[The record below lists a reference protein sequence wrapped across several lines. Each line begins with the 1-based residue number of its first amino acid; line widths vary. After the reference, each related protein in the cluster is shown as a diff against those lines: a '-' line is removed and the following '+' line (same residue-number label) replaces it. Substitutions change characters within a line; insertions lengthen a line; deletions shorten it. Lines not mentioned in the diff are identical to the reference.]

1 MRIIHLRVMQR
12 ALPANSRRGKVQEMT
27 RERFARLLAGGA
39 LLASLTSAS
48 LVAEEPT
55 PAAVAGFNDYVGR
68 LEGRLAEQHR
78 STGGFLA
85 PVDGARLSS
94 GEVVIEHLT
103 PATGAELPG
112 ALMHDWRGTAFVPGA
127 KGADFE
133 RVMREF
139 EAYPHYYSPQ
149 VLRARVLLQQGDHYR
164 ATMRVRQKHILTVV
178 MDTTYDIA
186 FGRLNAQ
193 HGYSM
198 SRSTKIAE
206 IDAVGTA
213 QERALSASEEH
224 GFMWRLNTYWSYE
237 ERDGG
242 LYIQIESVSLTR
254 SIPTGLG
261 WVIGPFVQSVPRE
274 SLEFTLRATRDA
286 LKK

>member
-1 MRIIHLRVMQR
+1 M
-12 ALPANSRRGKVQEMT
+12 PAIRRRGKVQEMT
-27 RERFARLLAGGA
+27 RERFVGLLAGGA
-39 LLASLTSAS
+39 LLAFLASAA
-48 LVAEEPT
+48 LVAEEPM
-55 PAAVAGFNDYVGR
+55 PAAVAGFNDYVER
-68 LEGRLAEQHR
+68 VEARLAEQHR
-78 STGGFLA
+78 SADGFLA
-85 PVDGARLSS
+85 PVDRARLRN
-94 GEVVIEHLT
+94 GEVIIEKLT

-112 ALMHDWRGTAFVPGA
+112 ALGHDWRGTAFVPGA

-133 RVMREF
+133 RVMRAF
-139 EAYPHYYSPQ
+139 EAYPRLYSPQ

-186 FGRLNAQ
+186 FGRLDAL
-193 HGYSM
+193 HGYSA

-206 IDAVGTA
+206 IDAAGTA
-213 QERALSASEEH
+213 KERALSASEEH
-224 GFMWRLNTYWSYE
+224 GFLWRLNTYWSYE

-261 WVIGPFVQSVPRE
+261 WVIGPFVESVPKE
-274 SLEFTLRATRDA
+274 SLEFTLRATQDA
-286 LKK
+286 LKR